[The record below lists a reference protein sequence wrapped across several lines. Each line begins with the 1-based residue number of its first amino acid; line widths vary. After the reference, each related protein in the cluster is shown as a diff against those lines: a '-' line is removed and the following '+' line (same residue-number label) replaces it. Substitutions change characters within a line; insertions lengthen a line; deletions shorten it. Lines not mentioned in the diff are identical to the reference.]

1 MIRSMTGFG
10 AAVMSDADVSVRV
23 EARSVNHRYLQVKS
37 RLPQDHG
44 HLEIEVEALV
54 KSHLERGAV
63 TITVSLER
71 AGGRTPAKIDV
82 AVARRYQ
89 GEIAELGA
97 KLGLASTISV
107 ETLLGLP
114 GVIATSEDDT
124 KREHESKLVLKCLAR
139 ALEALVVMREREGG
153 ALLADLEKN
162 ASGVEKVMAK
172 LEKRLP
178 KVLEEYHQNLK
189 ARVDDLLGVTDS
201 SKPSTKPG
209 AKSASAAKKP
219 ANTRASSIDPADLAR
234 EIALVADKMDVSE
247 EFARLKSHLSQL
259 EKLLGGAKPVGRQLD
274 FLVQEFFREA
284 NTIGS
289 KCNDAEAAHA
299 VVELKTLIER
309 LREQVQNVE

>member
-10 AAVMSDADVSVRV
+10 AAVTTDADISVRV

-71 AGGRTPAKIDV
+71 AGGRAPAKIDV

-89 GEIAELGA
+89 GEIAELGV
-97 KLGLASTISV
+97 KLGLAPAVSL

-124 KREHESKLVLKCLAR
+124 KREHESKLVLKCLR
-139 ALEALVVMREREGG
+139 SALEALVVMREREGK
-153 ALLADLEKN
+153 ALLADLQKN
-162 ASGVEKVMAK
+162 AAGVESVMAK
-172 LEKRLP
+172 LELRMP
-178 KVLEEYHQNLK
+178 KVLAEYHENLK
-189 ARVDDLLGVTDS
+189 NRVDELLGVKDATKAP
-201 SKPSTKPG
+201 SKAASGRAG
-209 AKSASAAKKP
+209 A
-219 ANTRASSIDPADLAR
+219 IDPADLAR

-247 EFARLKSHLSQL
+247 EFARLQSHLSQL
-259 EKLLGGAKPVGRQLD
+259 EQLLGGTKPVGRQLD

>member
-1 MIRSMTGFG
+1 VIRSMTGFG
-10 AAVMSDADVSVRV
+10 AAVMTDADVSVRV

-37 RLPQDHG
+37 RLPPDHG

-63 TITVSLER
+63 TISVSLER
-71 AGGRTPAKIDV
+71 AGGRAPAKIDV

-97 KLGLASTISV
+97 KLGLSSTVSL

-114 GVIATSEDDT
+114 GVISTGEDDT
-124 KREHESKLVLKCLAR
+124 QREHESKLVLKCLRSAI
-139 ALEALVVMREREGG
+139 EALVVMREREGK
-153 ALLADLEKN
+153 ALLADLQKN
-162 ASGVEKVMAK
+162 AAGVESVMAK
-172 LEKRLP
+172 LELRMP
-178 KVLEEYHQNLK
+178 KVLAEYHENLK
-189 ARVDDLLGVTDS
+189 NRVDDLLGVKDATKAP
-201 SKPSTKPG
+201 SKAASGRAG
-209 AKSASAAKKP
+209 A
-219 ANTRASSIDPADLAR
+219 IDPADLAR

-247 EFARLKSHLSQL
+247 EFARLQSHLSQL
-259 EKLLGGAKPVGRQLD
+259 EQLLGGTKPVGRQLD